1 MIRVKVFN
9 IMFQALWWSLLLK
22 KAVKNP
28 IVDSKKVME
37 EKKRDNIGK
46 VMGKLV
52 TAKFSNTE
60 KIISATKLIKK
71 QEKES

>member
-1 MIRVKVFN
+1 M
-9 IMFQALWWSLLLK
+9 LLK